1 MYAEGMLDQ
10 HMEFL
15 FKASGAIRGKY
26 KQKKIVKGHVKII
39 MGKGVFF
46 VHCLTKKVKIVQIIG
61 TQEG

>member
-1 MYAEGMLDQ
+1 
-10 HMEFL
+10 MEFL